1 MPLSAVI
8 VDDEQ
13 LARDELAYLLKSAGD
28 VDVVAQGKNGL
39 EAVNLIKEH
48 NPDLVFLD
56 VQMPGLDGF
65 GVIKKLLDRKVPL
78 PKIVFATAFDQY
90 AVKAFEVNAV
100 DYILKPFDKKR
111 VAQSVEKVRGLIES
125 GAGSDEKFET
135 LVRMLEPQKS
145 QTAKILVKAAGR
157 LFLADPKDIC
167 YASIEDGVITVVT
180 SGVSGME
187 GQSNCRTLE
196 ELLDSLDTKLF
207 WRAQRSAVV
216 NINRIREVVP
226 WFKSSYQLR
235 MDDKKQSEI
244 PVSRAQT
251 RRLRELFG
259 LCFSFGKEARGRP
272 KRQSSSGALCSGEK
286 FPRRIG
292 LGFRNS

>member
-1 MPLSAVI
+1 MSLSAVI

-13 LARDELAYLLKSAGD
+13 LARDELAFLLKDVGD

-48 NPDLVFLD
+48 NPDMVFLD

-65 GVIKKLLDRKVPL
+65 GVIKKLMDKKIPL
-78 PKIVFATAFDQY
+78 PKIVFSTAFDQY

-100 DYILKPFDKKR
+100 DYLLKPFDKKR
-111 VAQSVEKVRGLIES
+111 VAQSVQKAREKLEP
-125 GAGSDEKFET
+125 AGSPEKLET
-135 LVRMLEPQKS
+135 LVRTMLGSQKAS
-145 QTAKILVKAAGR
+145 KILLKAAGR
-157 LFLADPKDIC
+157 LFLVDQKDIC
-167 YASIEDGVITVVT
+167 YASIEDGVISVITA
-180 SGVSGME
+180 GANGME

-196 ELLDSLDTKLF
+196 ELLDSLDPNLF
-207 WRAQRSAVV
+207 WRAHRSFLV

-235 MDDKKQSEI
+235 MDDKKQTEI

-251 RRLRELFG
+251 KRLRELFG
-259 LCFSFGKEARGRP
+259 L
-272 KRQSSSGALCSGEK
+272 
-286 FPRRIG
+286 
-292 LGFRNS
+292 

>member
-1 MPLSAVI
+1 MSLSAVI

-13 LARDELAYLLKSAGD
+13 LARDELAYLLKNAGD
-28 VDVVAQGKNGL
+28 VDVVAQGKNGI

-48 NPDLVFLD
+48 NPDVVFLD

-65 GVIKKLLDRKVPL
+65 GVIKKLIDKKVPL

-100 DYILKPFDKKR
+100 DYLLKPFDKRR
-111 VAQSVEKVRGLIES
+111 VALSVQKARAQQGADSVPAEKIES
-125 GAGSDEKFET
+125 
-135 LVRMLEPQKS
+135 LVRMLQSQKPQTS
-145 QTAKILVKAAGR
+145 KILLKAVGR
-157 LFLADPKDIC
+157 MFLVDQRDIC
-167 YASIEDGVITVVT
+167 YASIEDGVITVAT
-180 SGVSGME
+180 AGTSGME

-196 ELLDSLDTKLF
+196 ELFDSLDPNLF
-207 WRAQRSAVV
+207 WRAHRSYLV

-251 RRLRELFG
+251 RRLRELFW
-259 LCFSFGKEARGRP
+259 L
-272 KRQSSSGALCSGEK
+272 
-286 FPRRIG
+286 
-292 LGFRNS
+292 

>member
-1 MPLSAVI
+1 MSLSALI

-13 LARDELAYLLKSAGD
+13 LARDELAFLLKNVGD
-28 VDVVAQGKNGL
+28 VDVVAQGKNGV
-39 EAVNLIKEH
+39 EAVSLIREH

-65 GVIKKLLDRKVPL
+65 GVIKKLLDRKLPL

-100 DYILKPFDKKR
+100 DYLLKPFDKKR
-111 VAQSVEKVRGLIES
+111 VAQSVQKARAKLES
-125 GAGSDEKFET
+125 GSASSDKIET
-135 LVRMLEPQKS
+135 LVRMLESQKPQTSK
-145 QTAKILVKAAGR
+145 LLLKAAGR
-157 LFLADPKDIC
+157 LFLINQKDIC
-167 YASIEDGVITVVT
+167 FASIEDGIISVVT
-180 SGVSGME
+180 SGPNGME

-196 ELLDSLDTKLF
+196 ELLDSLDGSLF
-207 WRAQRSAVV
+207 WRAHRSYLV
-216 NINRIREVVP
+216 NINRIKEVVP

-235 MDDKKQSEI
+235 MDDKKQTEI

-259 LCFSFGKEARGRP
+259 L
-272 KRQSSSGALCSGEK
+272 
-286 FPRRIG
+286 
-292 LGFRNS
+292 

>member
-1 MPLSAVI
+1 MPLSALI

-13 LARDELAYLLKSAGD
+13 LARDELAYLLKDVGD
-28 VDVVAQGKNGL
+28 INVVAQGKNGV
-39 EAVNLIKEH
+39 EAVNLIREH
-48 NPDLVFLD
+48 SPDLVFLD

-100 DYILKPFDKKR
+100 DYLLKPFDKKR
-111 VAQSVEKVRGLIES
+111 VVQSVQKARAKLES
-125 GAGSDEKFET
+125 STASSGQLEA
-135 LVRMLEPQKS
+135 LVRMLESQKPQS
-145 QTAKILVKAAGR
+145 SKILIKATGR
-157 LFLADPKDIC
+157 LFLVDQKDIC
-167 YASIEDGVITVVT
+167 YASIEDGVISVAT
-180 SGVSGME
+180 GGPAGME

-196 ELLDSLDTKLF
+196 ELLDSLDPNLF
-207 WRAQRSAVV
+207 WRAHRSYLV
-216 NINRIREVVP
+216 NINRIKEVVP

-235 MDDKKQSEI
+235 MDDKKQTEI

-259 LCFSFGKEARGRP
+259 L
-272 KRQSSSGALCSGEK
+272 
-286 FPRRIG
+286 
-292 LGFRNS
+292 

>member
-13 LARDELAYLLKSAGD
+13 LARDELAFLLKNAGD
-28 VDVVAQGKNGL
+28 VNILAQGKNGL
-39 EAVNLIKEH
+39 EAVNLVKEH
-48 NPDLVFLD
+48 SPDLVFLD

-65 GVIKKLLDRKVPL
+65 GVIKRLLDKKIPL

-100 DYILKPFDKKR
+100 DYLLKPFDKKR
-111 VAQSVEKVRGLIES
+111 VAQALQKARSQQEADGLPAEKI
-125 GAGSDEKFET
+125 DN
-135 LVRMLEPQKS
+135 LVRMLQAPKTQS
-145 QTAKILVKAAGR
+145 SKILLKAVGR
-157 LFLADPKDIC
+157 MFLVDQKDIC

-180 SGVSGME
+180 AGVSGME
-187 GQSNCRTLE
+187 GHSNCRTLE
-196 ELLDSLDTKLF
+196 ELLESLDPGMF
-207 WRAQRSAVV
+207 WRAHRSFLV

-251 RRLRELFG
+251 KRLRELFG
-259 LCFSFGKEARGRP
+259 L
-272 KRQSSSGALCSGEK
+272 
-286 FPRRIG
+286 
-292 LGFRNS
+292 

>member
-1 MPLSAVI
+1 MSLSAVI

-13 LARDELAYLLKSAGD
+13 LARDELAYLLKNVGD

-39 EAVNLIKEH
+39 EAISLIKEH

-65 GVIKKLLDRKVPL
+65 GVIKKLLDKKVPL

-100 DYILKPFDKKR
+100 DYLLKPFDKKR
-111 VAQSVEKVRGLIES
+111 VAQSVQRARSKQEPGLLPAEKI
-125 GAGSDEKFET
+125 DN
-135 LVRMLEPQKS
+135 LVRMLEMQKPQLS
-145 QTAKILVKAAGR
+145 KILLKSVGR
-157 LFLADPKDIC
+157 MLLVDQREIC

-180 SGVSGME
+180 AGLSGIE
-187 GQSNCRTLE
+187 GHSNCRTLE
-196 ELLDSLDTKLF
+196 ELLDSLDPHLF
-207 WRAQRSAVV
+207 WRAHRSFLV

-235 MDDKKQSEI
+235 MDDKKQTEV

-251 RRLRELFG
+251 KRLRELFG
-259 LCFSFGKEARGRP
+259 L
-272 KRQSSSGALCSGEK
+272 
-286 FPRRIG
+286 
-292 LGFRNS
+292 

>member
-1 MPLSAVI
+1 MSLSAVI

-13 LARDELAYLLKSAGD
+13 LARDELAYLLKNADD
-28 VDVVAQGKNGL
+28 VNVVAQGKNGL

-65 GVIKKLLDRKVPL
+65 GVIKKLLDKKVPL

-90 AVKAFEVNAV
+90 AVKAFEVNAI
-100 DYILKPFDKKR
+100 DYLLKPFDKKR
-111 VAQSVEKVRGLIES
+111 VAQSIQKARAKQESTALPTQKIDALVKMLESQKQPAVKVLLKAMG
-125 GAGSDEKFET
+125 
-135 LVRMLEPQKS
+135 RML
-145 QTAKILVKAAGR
+145 LVDQR
-157 LFLADPKDIC
+157 EIC
-167 YASIEDGVITVVT
+167 YAWIEDGVISVVT
-180 SGVSGME
+180 SGPAGIE

-196 ELLDSLDTKLF
+196 ELLESLDPNLF
-207 WRAQRSAVV
+207 WRAHRSYLV

-235 MDDKKQSEI
+235 MDDKKQTEV

-251 RRLRELFG
+251 KRLRELFG
-259 LCFSFGKEARGRP
+259 L
-272 KRQSSSGALCSGEK
+272 
-286 FPRRIG
+286 
-292 LGFRNS
+292 